1 MSPEPAD
8 ARDVA
13 GVLRG
18 GALGRLL
25 IGVALAF
32 GTSLPVVAHDTV
44 VSKRFHH
51 WALFAGGLLVGGELG
66 AARIRLR

>member
-1 MSPEPAD
+1 MNPGPAD
-8 ARDVA
+8 TRGTA

-18 GALGRLL
+18 AALGRLL
-25 IGVALAF
+25 IGVTLAF
-32 GTSLPVVAHDTV
+32 GPSLPVVAHETV
-44 VSKRFHH
+44 VYERFHH